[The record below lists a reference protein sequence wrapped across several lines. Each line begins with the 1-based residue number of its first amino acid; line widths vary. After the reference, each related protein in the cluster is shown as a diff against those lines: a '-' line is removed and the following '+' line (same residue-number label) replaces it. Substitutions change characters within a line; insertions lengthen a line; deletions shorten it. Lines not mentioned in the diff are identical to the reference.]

1 MNEYQREKFKQTN
14 EVDLAYGVPGLGRF
28 RVNVFQQRGTIGV
41 VFRVIP
47 FKIQSIEQLMLPKVL
62 EKMAGEQR
70 GLILVTGTTG
80 SGKST
85 TLAAMI
91 DHINATETCHIM
103 TIEDPIEFL
112 IRDKRSIVNQREV
125 GVDTMSF
132 GQALKSALRQD
143 PDVILVG
150 EMRDLETIETALTA
164 AETGHLVM
172 STLHTLDAT
181 ETINRIISAFP
192 PYQQK
197 QVRLQLGS
205 VLRGVISQR
214 LVPRADG
221 KGRVPAIEVL
231 LCTTR
236 VREMIEDKDRTK
248 EIPDAIS
255 QGHVSYGMQTF
266 DQSLMGLLKAGA
278 HHLRGGA
285 AAGHQPGRLRAARL
299 RHQRHLR
306 LEVGRLRAAGRAGR
320 GRPPRRP
327 RRPVP
332 PGRRRRSQSQP
343 LGRVQPSRPAAPR
356 PEGPSLGARP
366 AAMTTS
372 RSSGS
377 RGRGRKPG
385 RADEPP
391 RERARA
397 LALRLPRL
405 RARTEAELRA
415 RLARA
420 ELGDEADG
428 VVAWLRG
435 LGYLDDVALA
445 RARARSLT
453 APGKLGPRGAERRLA
468 AAGVGRDRGPARR
481 WPRRWP
487 RCRAARRPAA
497 ALLAER
503 RAAGRPAR
511 PGWTSGRGPGW
522 PASSWGA
529 ASRARRWRRRWA
541 ASTTGSWTSPDLPRR
556 APPGG
561 CGSRGSALCS
571 APS

>member
-1 MNEYQREKFKQTN
+1 MELNEILQVALRAGASDIHLKAGLPPMFRVDGGLVPLKDARRLPPEEIQRMALGIMNEYQREKYKQTN

-28 RVNVFQQRGTIGV
+28 RVNIFQQRGTIGV
-41 VFRVIP
+41 VLRVIP
-47 FKIQSIEQLMLPKVL
+47 FKIQSIEQLMLPKIL
-62 EKMAGEQR
+62 EKISGEQR
-70 GLILVTGTTG
+70 GLVLVTGTTG

-91 DHINATETCHIM
+91 DHVNATETCHIM

-231 LCTTR
+231 LCTSR

-266 DQSLMGLLKAGA
+266 DQSLMSLLKSNLISYEEA
-278 HHLRGGA
+278 LRQATNPDDFALRVSGISSTSDSKWDGFEVTAEPASPAPA
-285 AAGHQPGRLRAARL
+285 APRPPPARPAPGPPIQPGIA
-299 RHQRHLR
+299 
-306 LEVGRLRAAGRAGR
+306 
-320 GRPPRRP
+320 
-327 RRPVP
+327 
-332 PGRRRRSQSQP
+332 
-343 LGRVQPSRPAAPR
+343 LGRVQPA
-356 PEGPSLGARP
+356 
-366 AAMTTS
+366 
-372 RSSGS
+372 
-377 RGRGRKPG
+377 KP
-385 RADEPP
+385 P
-391 RERARA
+391 
-397 LALRLPRL
+397 
-405 RARTEAELRA
+405 
-415 RLARA
+415 
-420 ELGDEADG
+420 
-428 VVAWLRG
+428 
-435 LGYLDDVALA
+435 
-445 RARARSLT
+445 
-453 APGKLGPRGAERRLA
+453 APGGSGGG
-468 AAGVGRDRGPARR
+468 AAGGDDDFQI
-481 WPRRWP
+481 
-487 RCRAARRPAA
+487 
-497 ALLAER
+497 ER
-503 RAAGRPAR
+503 F
-511 PGWTSGRGPGW
+511 
-522 PASSWGA
+522 
-529 ASRARRWRRRWA
+529 
-541 ASTTGSWTSPDLPRR
+541 
-556 APPGG
+556 
-561 CGSRGSALCS
+561 
-571 APS
+571 

>member
-1 MNEYQREKFKQTN
+1 MELNEILQVALRGGASDIHLKAGLPPMFRVDGALLPLKDARRLPPEEIARMAFGIMNEYQKEKFKQTN

-41 VFRVIP
+41 VLRVIP
-47 FKIQSIEQLMLPKVL
+47 FKIQTIEQLMLPKVL
-62 EKMAGEQR
+62 EKIAAEQR
-70 GLILVTGTTG
+70 GLVLVTGTTG

-231 LCTTR
+231 LATAR
-236 VREMIEDKDRTK
+236 VRELIEDKDRTK
-248 EIPDAIS
+248 EIPDAIA

-266 DQSLMGLLKAGA
+266 DQSLMSLLRSGLISYEEALRQATNPDDFALRVSGVSGTSDSKWDSFEKA
-278 HHLRGGA
+278 
-285 AAGHQPGRLRAARL
+285 P
-299 RHQRHLR
+299 
-306 LEVGRLRAAGRAGR
+306 E
-320 GRPPRRP
+320 
-327 RRPVP
+327 
-332 PGRRRRSQSQP
+332 
-343 LGRVQPSRPAAPR
+343 PSAAAPR
-356 PEGPSLGARP
+356 APAGGPAPARP
-366 AAMTTS
+366 PAA
-372 RSSGS
+372 R
-377 RGRGRKPG
+377 P
-385 RADEPP
+385 
-391 RERARA
+391 
-397 LALRLPRL
+397 
-405 RARTEAELRA
+405 
-415 RLARA
+415 
-420 ELGDEADG
+420 
-428 VVAWLRG
+428 
-435 LGYLDDVALA
+435 
-445 RARARSLT
+445 T
-453 APGKLGPRGAERRLA
+453 APPVAPRPTAPPVA
-468 AAGVGRDRGPARR
+468 P
-481 WPRRWP
+481 
-487 RCRAARRPAA
+487 RPAA
-497 ALLAER
+497 AGA
-503 RAAGRPAR
+503 PAR
-511 PGWTSGRGPGW
+511 EDDFQIERF
-522 PASSWGA
+522 
-529 ASRARRWRRRWA
+529 
-541 ASTTGSWTSPDLPRR
+541 
-556 APPGG
+556 
-561 CGSRGSALCS
+561 
-571 APS
+571 